1 MNAEM
6 RYYVART
13 DGTIQRFTTLAQ
25 ANGHADHLYRSAG
38 VVAPL
43 VVTAP
48 DRASALDKAA
58 RCYRREITCAQARN
72 PKVK

>member
-1 MNAEM
+1 M

-13 DGTIQRFTTLAQ
+13 DGTIKRYISLVDATAQ
-25 ANGHADHLYRSAG
+25 ANHLYRNCG

-48 DRASALDKAA
+48 DRDAALEKAA
-58 RCYRREITCAQARN
+58 RCYRREITCAQARS
-72 PKVK
+72 PRVK